1 MARSKHPKKEVEDA
15 LQHAEDNGWTVD
27 VGGSH
32 AWGKIYCPYNDEECR
47 CGEFDGVGVDGGVRV
62 GVEVGRGAAVVIVG
76 LQCEEPVSPG
86 WATRPSYPID
96 TSASRHGHPRVP
108 VVSLRRRFAATGRTR
123 KRR

>member
-1 MARSKHPKKEVEDA
+1 M
-15 LQHAEDNGWTVD
+15 LG
-27 VGGSH
+27 
-32 AWGKIYCPYNDEECR
+32 ECR

-96 TSASRHGHPRVP
+96 APSEEQLRLTFQEAPSAVAYSEDPGDDRRPLASRRKA
-108 VVSLRRRFAATGRTR
+108 RRYRWPALT
-123 KRR
+123 